1 MRIEN
6 NFYNKPVYKKREVT
20 TENSQTKELSNSK
33 QYDKVSIS
41 SKTLTEEEM
50 VKRAV
55 KQLKSELEQ
64 YPSKEKLE
72 GLKMQIKEGTY
83 KVDPEEIAKLILK

>member
-1 MRIEN
+1 MKIEN
-6 NFYNKPVYKKREVT
+6 NFYNKPIYKKREVT
-20 TENSQTKELSNSK
+20 TENSQTKELSNPK

-41 SKTLTEEEM
+41 SKTLSEEEM
-50 VKRAV
+50 VERVV

-72 GLKMQIKEGTY
+72 SLKMQIKEGTY